1 MCSDRALRD
10 KAFSF
15 LTSPTTHQRIHIT
28 KSSAPGMVWGAF
40 SGGVTDG
47 NDSAESAADFITG
60 GERRQGGGAR
70 GGQRRARVP
79 LYQNVGSSVYRV
91 AKKAA
96 DEVDD
101 LIEVRV

>member
-1 MCSDRALRD
+1 
-10 KAFSF
+10 
-15 LTSPTTHQRIHIT
+15 
-28 KSSAPGMVWGAF
+28 MVRGAF
-40 SGGVTDG
+40 SGGFTDG

-60 GERRQGGGAR
+60 GERGCRGMSAAKGGWGVRRGGVRGGGGGGR
-70 GGQRRARVP
+70 RGQRRARVP